1 MNLFYNVNAFVGHM
15 EIYQFV
21 NGCLA
26 MENAVASIYSN
37 FMQLFPEEKDFW
49 EDLYN
54 DEQKHASFLIE
65 AANHGLFDEIKTE
78 DLPLSMP
85 LFDRTRKF
93 VENIMNQI
101 KFNPL
106 SLEEALKIA
115 LKLEETLVE
124 TFTNYLIAN
133 LSPNRKAIL
142 EMLTEERNHIDKIK
156 EMMIKKGF
164 SKLS

>member
-1 MNLFYNVNAFVGHM
+1 M
-15 EIYQFV
+15 EVYQFV
-21 NGCLA
+21 NGCLVI
-26 MENAVASIYSN
+26 ENAVASLYSN

-54 DEQKHASFLIE
+54 DEQEHASFLME
-65 AANHGLFDEIKTE
+65 AADQGLFDEIKKE

-85 LFDRTRKF
+85 LLDRTRKF
-93 VENIMNQI
+93 VETTMNQI

-106 SLEEALKIA
+106 SLEEAFKIA
-115 LKLEETLVE
+115 LKFEETLVE

-133 LSPNRKAIL
+133 LSDNKEAIL
-142 EMLTEERNHIDKIK
+142 EMFADERSHIDKIK

-164 SKLS
+164 SRLS

>member
-1 MNLFYNVNAFVGHM
+1 MFISTDNNHIFY
-15 EIYQFV
+15 
-21 NGCLA
+21 
-26 MENAVASIYSN
+26 
-37 FMQLFPEEKDFW
+37 
-49 EDLYN
+49 
-54 DEQKHASFLIE
+54 
-65 AANHGLFDEIKTE
+65 
-78 DLPLSMP
+78 
-85 LFDRTRKF
+85 RTRKF

-133 LSPNRKAIL
+133 LSPNRKAII
-142 EMLTEERNHIDKIK
+142 EMLIEERSHIDKIK

-164 SKLS
+164 LKLS

>member
-1 MNLFYNVNAFVGHM
+1 M

-21 NGCLA
+21 NGCLV

-37 FMQLFPEEKDFW
+37 FMQLFSEEKDFW
-49 EDLYN
+49 GDLYN
-54 DEQKHASFLIE
+54 DEQKHASFLME
-65 AANHGLFDEIKTE
+65 AADQGLFDEINTE

-93 VENIMNQI
+93 VENIMDQI

-124 TFTNYLIAN
+124 TFTNYLIAD
-133 LSPNRKAIL
+133 LSPNRNAIL
-142 EMLTEERNHIDKIK
+142 EMFTEEKSHIDKIK
-156 EMMIKKGF
+156 KMMIKKGF